1 MLWNRPDPV
10 FGFLVHDISRLLR
23 KRFDRRARGLGLTKS
38 QWIVLAHLARH
49 EGIHQ
54 GGLAE
59 ILELEPATLARH
71 LDRLEDTGW
80 IERRPNPS
88 DRRAWRLHLTV
99 KAAPVLERM
108 GELVEV
114 TTHEAL
120 AGLDAGERERLQAHL
135 LTIRANLADRP
146 EALAEASAPETAEP
160 RTAARESRAE
170 SASELEPGAEAAG
183 ALEAEAGVPGMA
195 AIAPEAETEEGERG
209 APRRRMVAGGK

>member
-71 LDRLEDTGW
+71 LDRLEQTGW
-80 IERRPNPS
+80 LERRSDPS
-88 DRRAWRLHLTV
+88 DRRTWRLHLTA
-99 KAAPVLERM
+99 KAAPVLEKM

-114 TTHEAL
+114 ITREAL
-120 AGLDAGERERLQAHL
+120 AGLDRGERERLQAHL
-135 LTIRANLADRP
+135 LAIRANLVDRP
-146 EALAEASAPETAEP
+146 ETEAAADRGPQMPEAGSERSGGAGP
-160 RTAARESRAE
+160 RDTGP
-170 SASELEPGAEAAG
+170 PGADRQGIAAG
-183 ALEAEAGVPGMA
+183 DN
-195 AIAPEAETEEGERG
+195 
-209 APRRRMVAGGK
+209 

>member
-10 FGFLVHDISRLLR
+10 FGFLVHDISRMLR
-23 KRFDRRARGLGLTKS
+23 KRFDRRARDIGLTKS

-80 IERRPNPS
+80 IERRPDPS
-88 DRRAWRLHLTV
+88 DRRAWRLHLAG

-108 GELVEV
+108 AGLVEI
-114 TTHEAL
+114 TTQEAL
-120 AGLDAGERERLQAHL
+120 AGLSGDERERLQSHL

-146 EALAEASAPETAEP
+146 EGEASLEGAAEP
-160 RTAARESRAE
+160 RRM
-170 SASELEPGAEAAG
+170 AAG
-183 ALEAEAGVPGMA
+183 ADG
-195 AIAPEAETEEGERG
+195 
-209 APRRRMVAGGK
+209 

>member
-71 LDRLEDTGW
+71 LDRLEQTGW
-80 IERRPNPS
+80 LERRSDPS
-88 DRRAWRLHLTV
+88 DRRTWRLHLTA
-99 KAAPVLERM
+99 KAAPVLEKM
-108 GELVEV
+108 GDLVEV
-114 TTHEAL
+114 TTGEAL
-120 AGLDAGERERLQAHL
+120 AGLDPEERERLQGQL
-135 LTIRANLADRP
+135 LTIRANLTDRP
-146 EALAEASAPETAEP
+146 EVEPAPTGSPEAPEAKAKRGEGADPRAAGSPDAEP
-160 RTAARESRAE
+160 R
-170 SASELEPGAEAAG
+170 GIAAG
-183 ALEAEAGVPGMA
+183 DD
-195 AIAPEAETEEGERG
+195 
-209 APRRRMVAGGK
+209 

>member
-59 ILELEPATLARH
+59 ILEIEPATLARH
-71 LDRLEDTGW
+71 LDRLGDTGW
-80 IERRPNPS
+80 IERRPDPA
-88 DRRAWRLHLTV
+88 DRRTWRLHLTA

-108 GELVEV
+108 GDLVEV
-114 TTHEAL
+114 TTREAL
-120 AGLDAGERERLQAHL
+120 AGLDAREREHLQRHL
-135 LTIRANLADRP
+135 LTIRANLADRS
-146 EALAEASAPETAEP
+146 ETDAEAAP
-160 RTAARESRAE
+160 R
-170 SASELEPGAEAAG
+170 GAEAG
-183 ALEAEAGVPGMA
+183 A
-195 AIAPEAETEEGERG
+195 
-209 APRRRMVAGGK
+209 APRRHLAAGGG